1 MAAFKDGIPNSGQA
15 IPNYAQD
22 FCLMNGGSQA
32 GVVGMYP
39 LDEQRCYYFFAFPIS
54 QVCCVAPKRA
64 PATATSSPAYY
75 LSLLS

>member
-39 LDEQRCYYFFAFPIS
+39 LDEQRCYYAS
-54 QVCCVAPKRA
+54 LRDVARRQKF
-64 PATATSSPAYY
+64 
-75 LSLLS
+75 